1 MTSPQETPKGH
12 CAGLRRG
19 AWAAGEERQEK
30 LVRFNRLA
38 QHFGNR
44 ASVSVSMGGEKNH
57 TIKM

>member
-12 CAGLRRG
+12 CALLRRG
-19 AWAAGEERQEK
+19 AWTAWEERQEK

-57 TIKM
+57 TIKV